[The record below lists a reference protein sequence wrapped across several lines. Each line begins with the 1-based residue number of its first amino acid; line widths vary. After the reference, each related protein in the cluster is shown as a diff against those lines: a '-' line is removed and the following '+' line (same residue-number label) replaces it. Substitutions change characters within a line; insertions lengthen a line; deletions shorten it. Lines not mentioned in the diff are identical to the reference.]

1 MPKFEYKVIEFKP
14 GGFWGTKLDAVDIET
29 QLNKMGEEG
38 WELLNS
44 LDTNEYNGATKK
56 LLFIFK
62 RLREF

>member
-1 MPKFEYKVIEFKP
+1 MLKHEYKVIEVKP
-14 GGFWGTKLDAVDIET
+14 GGFWGTKLEPADIEI
-29 QLNKMGEEG
+29 QLNKLGEEG

-44 LDTNEYNGATKK
+44 LDTNEYQGGTKK